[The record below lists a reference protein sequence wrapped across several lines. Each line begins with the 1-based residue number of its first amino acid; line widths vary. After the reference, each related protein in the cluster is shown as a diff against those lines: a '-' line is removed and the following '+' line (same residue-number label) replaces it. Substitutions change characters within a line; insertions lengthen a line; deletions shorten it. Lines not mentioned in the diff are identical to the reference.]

1 MHHPPPPKRRHRQ
14 GRLALVLIAS
24 AGGLAGCG
32 PDPNDA
38 PVELTRAEYTR
49 VEDCVQDW
57 GSEAECEFDITG
69 MDKPGAAGANAT
81 HGIASSGWH
90 GSGGGLRWLGPWF
103 SRAGTVYRYDGR
115 VEALQHLPSHASGVS
130 TSTRSVNQVYAAT
143 SGRYATTSA
152 HPQATAAKT
161 ARGRGG
167 FGGTGRL
174 FSSGGG

>member
-1 MHHPPPPKRRHRQ
+1 MQDTSRLKHRQ

-24 AGGLAGCG
+24 AGSLAGCG

-38 PVELTRAEYTR
+38 PQELRRAEYTR

-57 GSEAECEFDITG
+57 GSEAECEFDPTAL
-69 MDKPGAAGANAT
+69 DGAPPVT
-81 HGIASSGWH
+81 SSGG
-90 GSGGGLRWLGPWF
+90 GSSTLSSGYRSGGGGLRWLGPWF

-115 VEALQHLPSHASGVS
+115 VEALQRQPMLASALR
-130 TSTRSVNQVYAAT
+130 TQTQSVNQLYAAT

-152 HPQATAAKT
+152 HPQASPAKT

-167 FGGTGRL
+167 FGSTGRL